1 MTLLPRS
8 AGFTC
13 SAMQP
18 LGALQANFAVCLCL
32 QAVPLAD
39 MMLGCL
45 GHSEQSVADA
55 ALEYISCLDYVPMTD
70 RSPQLQVCPCWSYVG
85 ACSPPHSGRCN

>member
-1 MTLLPRS
+1 M
-8 AGFTC
+8 
-13 SAMQP
+13 
-18 LGALQANFAVCLCL
+18 

-70 RSPQLQVCPCWSYVG
+70 RSSQLQVTLLLPVYCLEVYDAVAPDNGDANTSCI
-85 ACSPPHSGRCN
+85 

>member
-1 MTLLPRS
+1 MPWSPSTS
-8 AGFTC
+8 
-13 SAMQP
+13 
-18 LGALQANFAVCLCL
+18 QADLADWLYM

-70 RSPQLQVCPCWSYVG
+70 RSPQLQVTLLIPVYCLEVYDAMAPVDGNANTPCI
-85 ACSPPHSGRCN
+85 